1 MSLNIVETTLFDPNK
16 YSKVCE
22 RHIEKDPI
30 LGITGDFD
38 IIHFVVVKEIEKVR
52 TNNSILFVSSTQHVQ
67 IDDPIITI
75 SHPGKEFST

>member
-16 YSKVCE
+16 YSNTCE

-38 IIHFVVVKEIEKVR
+38 MIDFVVVKETK
-52 TNNSILFVSSTQHVQ
+52 SSN
-67 IDDPIITI
+67 
-75 SHPGKEFST
+75 K